1 MSDER
6 LNKIL
11 ARGSLHQVRKIINED
26 ILAVDVA
33 RILEASPPKERRLL
47 WGLLDEERTGQV
59 LQDLDEEVRADFL
72 DQLQVDEI
80 ADSFEQLSDDD
91 ITDILHQL
99 PERVTKEVL
108 QRMEEDDRERV
119 ERLLDYPEG
128 TVGALMTTQILTVRA
143 NISLEVVMRYLR
155 MGPKIKTTVGKLV
168 VVDSSGHYLGI
179 LALASLVQNALTKQ
193 VGEIMDADTV
203 TLKVTDDN
211 KKVIDVFERYDMVS
225 VPVVGE
231 RNEFLGMVTVD
242 DVIDIVRNE
251 RDHTLLRAA
260 GLGSEE
266 DTFAPWSRIAEK
278 RILWLGI
285 NLMTVLIASFFIG
298 MFRDILEEVIALAI
312 LMPIVASMGGIAGLQ
327 SMTIV
332 VRAQALGRLNI
343 PNVRWLLARETTLGF
358 VNGILWA
365 VVVSLLALF
374 WFNDIYVAFALGLAL
389 IFNLLVGSF
398 LGVVLPVALEKNN
411 VDPANAGG
419 VLLTTVTDVLGF
431 VFFLGLASLLYF

>member
-6 LNKIL
+6 LNEIL

-47 WGLLDEERTGQV
+47 WGLLDEARTGQV
-59 LQDLDEEVRADFL
+59 LQDLDEEVRAGFL
-72 DQLQVDEI
+72 DELQVDEI
-80 ADSFEQLSDDD
+80 AESFEQLSDDD

-99 PERVTKEVL
+99 PERVTDEVL

-119 ERLLDYPEG
+119 EKLLDYPEG

-168 VVDSSGHYLGI
+168 VVDSHGRFLGT
-179 LALASLVQNALTKQ
+179 LALATLVQNALAKQ
-193 VGEIMDADTV
+193 VGEIMDADAV
-203 TLKVTDDN
+203 TLRVTDDN
-211 KKVIDVFERYDMVS
+211 KKVVDVFERYDMVS
-225 VPVVGE
+225 VPVIDE
-231 RNEFLGMVTVD
+231 DSRFLGMVTVD
-242 DVIDIVRNE
+242 DVIDIVRDE
-251 RDHTLLRAA
+251 QDHTLLRVA
-260 GLGSEE
+260 GLGKEE

-278 RILWLGI
+278 RVLWLGI
-285 NLMTVLIASFFIG
+285 NLMTVLVASFFIG
-298 MFRDILEEVIALAI
+298 MFRDTLEEVIALAV

-332 VRAQALGRLNI
+332 VRAQALGRLTISNA
-343 PNVRWLLARETTLGF
+343 RWLLARETVLGF
-358 VNGILWA
+358 VNGVLWA

-374 WFNDIYVAFALGLAL
+374 WFNEIYVSFALALAL
-389 IFNLLVGSF
+389 ILNLLVGSF
-398 LGVVLPVALEKNN
+398 LGVVLPVVLEQNGI
-411 VDPANAGG
+411 DPANAGG
-419 VLLTTVTDVLGF
+419 VLLTTATDVLGF
-431 VFFLGLASLLYF
+431 VFFLGLATALYF